1 MRNREDTKRKDNNNM
16 YKIILYQVIITPKTR
31 GKTIDKRTITTYNHI
46 DKKDLSKKSIEIK
59 KKFST
64 WNTCVEFIKE

>member
-31 GKTIDKRTITTYNHI
+31 GKTIDKKTVAIYKNI

>member
-1 MRNREDTKRKDNNNM
+1 MQNREDAKRKDNNM

-31 GKTIDKRTITTYNHI
+31 GKVIDKKTIATYKHI
-46 DKKDLSKKSIEIK
+46 NKKDLSKKSIEIK

-64 WNTCVEFIKE
+64 WNTCIEFIKER

>member
-1 MRNREDTKRKDNNNM
+1 M

-31 GKTIDKRTITTYNHI
+31 GKAIDKKTVAIYKHI

-64 WNTCVEFIKE
+64 WNTCVEFIKER

>member
-1 MRNREDTKRKDNNNM
+1 M

-31 GKTIDKRTITTYNHI
+31 GKTIDKKTVAIYKNI

>member
-1 MRNREDTKRKDNNNM
+1 M

-31 GKTIDKRTITTYNHI
+31 GKVI
-46 DKKDLSKKSIEIK
+46 DKKTIATYRHINKRDLSTKSIEIK

-64 WNTCVEFIKE
+64 WNTCLEFIKE

>member
-1 MRNREDTKRKDNNNM
+1 MRNREDTKRKDNNM
-16 YKIILYQVIITPKTR
+16 YKIILYQITIIPKTR
-31 GKTIDKRTITTYNHI
+31 GKAIDKKTVAIYRHI

-64 WNTCVEFIKE
+64 WNTCIEFIKE

>member
-1 MRNREDTKRKDNNNM
+1 M

-31 GKTIDKRTITTYNHI
+31 GKTINKKTIATYKHI

-64 WNTCVEFIKE
+64 WNTCIEFIKE

>member
-1 MRNREDTKRKDNNNM
+1 MRNREDAKRVDHM
-16 YKIILYQVIITPKTR
+16 YKIILYQIIITPKAR
-31 GKTIDKRTITTYNHI
+31 GKTIDKRTITTYKHI

>member
-1 MRNREDTKRKDNNNM
+1 M

-31 GKTIDKRTITTYNHI
+31 GKTIDKKTVAIYKHI
-46 DKKDLSKKSIEIK
+46 NKKDLSKKSIEIK

-64 WNTCVEFIKE
+64 WNTCIEFIKE